1 MLRSS
6 RGHTY
11 DRNFALGGI
20 YVVSKRVFW
29 GILVGLLAIVSAAT
43 LIIRPARA
51 GTNPVVLPAGYHIE
65 AVVTG
70 LTSPASV
77 TWDDMGRMYVA
88 EAASSISAS
97 VARTNQTAPG
107 RVLRIDSET
116 SASVITGLKSIAD
129 IRFHD
134 GTMYVAHENMLSAF
148 TAGVRQDLVE
158 APSQYGVPLSVKV
171 GPDRMIYLGTGAPAT
186 GTAKGAIFRI
196 DPAAAGQSIE
206 KNLVVSGLTGPYAF
220 GFLSGDDPALIVVQ
234 GVMQGKGKE
243 GQGPSGTEGG
253 PEIAPGYRSGTTGAP
268 PVRITTI
275 PQNAT
280 MHCDVAPV
288 RFGSPNDVYLTT
300 FGSLEH
306 GSSRLWTS
314 MTSKQGSA
322 SQVLRLDP
330 ETGAS
335 HVFAQNKTNIPA
347 GDSLTGFN
355 RLVDAEFGPDG
366 CLYLVD
372 MGVTQTE
379 GAGYSGKSGTG
390 AVWRICRQRLGYT
403 NESLHGIRGM
413 DIISKMSVSGGS
425 GSSGGTASPGESQ
438 DPWNPSY
445 AELKDELQDY
455 VSGLGGQWGIFFKD
469 LTSGKTFGINED
481 LPVPAASTVKV
492 PVVLYVANLVSQGK
506 LSWNERLTYNSDR
519 DWRGGAGSLQFTAK
533 DGDSFSMRELAEKAI
548 VESDNV
554 AWKMLERRLG
564 VGNIAGF
571 MRTLGGTVVYPGG
584 QNISTARDMATY
596 MEAALNFARSNAE
609 GEKLMYDLSHTIWN
623 TGLNRFI
630 GDRVE
635 VGHKEGDIT
644 GVADDVGIIY
654 ADRPYILSIMSK
666 GHDDVELGFEYI
678 GRISQI
684 VYDYQVGLE

>member
-1 MLRSS
+1 M
-6 RGHTY
+6 
-11 DRNFALGGI
+11 
-20 YVVSKRVFW
+20 SKRVFW
-29 GILVGLLAIVSAAT
+29 GILVGLLVIVSAAT

-51 GTNPVVLPAGYHIE
+51 GTNPVVLPTGYSIE

-70 LTSPASV
+70 LTSPASL

-88 EAASSISAS
+88 EAASAIRAS

-107 RVLRIDSET
+107 RILRIGSET
-116 SASVITGLKSIAD
+116 SASVITGLKDIAD
-129 IRFHD
+129 IRFHN
-134 GTMYVAHENMLSAF
+134 GSMYVAHENLLSAF
-148 TAGVRQDLVE
+148 TGGARQDLVKV
-158 APSQYGVPLSVKV
+158 PSQYGVPLSIKT
-171 GPDRMIYLGTGAPAT
+171 GPDGMIYLGTGAPGAT
-186 GTAKGAIFRI
+186 GTAKGAIFRVE
-196 DPAAAGQSIE
+196 PGPAGQSVE
-206 KNLVVSGLTGPYAF
+206 ENVVVSGLTGPYDF
-220 GFLSGDDPALIVVQ
+220 VFQSGDDPALIVVQ
-234 GVMQGKGKE
+234 GKSRE
-243 GQGPSGTEGG
+243 GQGSPGVAGG
-253 PEIAPGYRSGTTGAP
+253 PEIAPGFRHGVKGAP
-268 PVRITTI
+268 AVHIITV
-275 PQNAT
+275 PENAA
-280 MHCDVAPV
+280 MHCDVSPV
-288 RFGSPNDVYLTT
+288 RFGSPNDIYLTT
-300 FGSLEH
+300 FGSLEPAT
-306 GSSRLWTS
+306 SRLWTS
-314 MTSKQGSA
+314 PTSSIGSG
-322 SQVLRLDP
+322 SQVLELDP
-330 ETGAS
+330 KTGAC
-335 HVFAQNKTNIPA
+335 HAFARNKTNIPA
-347 GDSLTGFN
+347 GDSLTSFN
-355 RLVDAEFGPDG
+355 RLVDAKFGPDG

-372 MGVTQTE
+372 AGVTQKD
-379 GAGYSGKSGTG
+379 GAGYLARPGTG
-390 AVWRICRQRLGYT
+390 TVWRICRQRLGYT

-413 DIISKMSVSGGS
+413 DIISKTSISGGS
-425 GSSGGTASPGESQ
+425 GSSGGSESSDKSQ
-438 DPWNPSY
+438 DPWNPDY
-445 AELKDELQDY
+445 AELKEELQDY
-455 VSGLGGQWGIFFKD
+455 ISRLGGQWGIFFKD

-492 PVVLYVANLVSQGK
+492 PVVLYAADLTSQGK
-506 LSWNERLTYNSDR
+506 LSWNERLTYYSDR

-533 DGDSFSMRELAEKAI
+533 DGDSFSIRELAEKAI

-564 VGNIAGF
+564 RDNIAGF
-571 MRTLGGTVVYPGG
+571 MRALGGTVVYPGG

-630 GDRVE
+630 GDKVE